1 MTSSNYQ
8 QCSRCIM
15 DTSAE
20 DIWFD
25 DDGICSY
32 CHNFDNDIAPN
43 WHPGDDGKKIWH
55 DLVQKIKRERGNREY
70 DCILGMSGGVDS
82 SYLALKLY
90 EAGLK
95 PLVVHVDAGWNSE
108 LAVVNIEKV
117 IDFCEFDLHTVVVD
131 WEAVRS
137 LQLAYLKSGVANQDV
152 PQDHV
157 FFATLYHFA
166 TKNGLRYIM
175 SGGNIAT
182 EGVYPKVWQGAAM
195 DALNLKDI
203 NKIYGNRSLKGY
215 RTVSF
220 FQAYIW
226 FPFIKKMRT
235 IRPLNYMPFVKADA
249 LRELQEKTGYVP
261 YDRKH
266 GESLFTKFFQNYY
279 LPTKFGYDKR
289 LPHYSSLILS
299 GQMSKDEALVKMK
312 EPLYDSLELEN
323 DTNYLCKK
331 LQINRS
337 EFEDLLSCEIHHY
350 SDFKNWDFYYRSLK
364 KVQAVIERLLGK
376 RIKIFS

>member
-1 MTSSNYQ
+1 MVSSNYQ
-8 QCSRCIM
+8 QCSRCVM

-25 DDGICSY
+25 NDGVCSY
-32 CHNFDNDIAPN
+32 CHNFDIEIAPN
-43 WHPGDDGKKIWH
+43 WHPDEHGKKIWD
-55 DLVQKIKRERGNREY
+55 DLVKQIKNERGRKEY

-82 SYLALKLY
+82 SYLALKLH

-108 LAVVNIEKV
+108 LAVINIEKV
-117 IDFCEFDLHTVVVD
+117 IDFCNFDLHTVVVD

-152 PQDHV
+152 PQDHI

-195 DALNLKDI
+195 DAINLKDI
-203 NKIYGNRSLKGY
+203 NKIYGDRSLKGY

-235 IRPLNYMPFVKADA
+235 IRPLNYMPFIKADA
-249 LRELQEKTGYVP
+249 LLELQEKTGYVP

-266 GESLFTKFFQNYY
+266 GESLFTKVFQNYY
-279 LPTKFGYDKR
+279 LPSKFGYDKR

-299 GQMSKDEALVKMK
+299 GQMTRDEALIKIK

-323 DTNYLCKK
+323 DINYLCKK
-331 LQINRS
+331 LQINRN
-337 EFEDLLSCEIHHY
+337 EFEDLVNCKIHHY

-364 KVQAVIERLLGK
+364 KAQAFIERLLGK
-376 RIKIFS
+376 KIKIFS

>member
-1 MTSSNYQ
+1 
-8 QCSRCIM
+8 M

-364 KVQAVIERLLGK
+364 KVQAIIERLLGK